1 MYNCEVQLNDD
12 GDDCERSVPF
22 FKLLDITVGTTQ
34 FQKSHWVMFE
44 WRNDTEWRWI
54 SQSW

>member
-22 FKLLDITVGTTQ
+22 FKLLAITVGTTL

-44 WRNDTEWRWI
+44 WRKDTEWRWI